1 MAKKTAK
8 KEEVVEEVVEEPK
21 VEEPKVE
28 EPKVEE
34 PKEELKAD
42 DKLEEGEEY
51 HERLGMKYIRNV
63 EKGTIRRI

>member
-8 KEEVVEEVVEEPK
+8 KEAVVEEV

>member
-28 EPKVEE
+28 EPI
-34 PKEELKAD
+34 EELKAD

>member
-8 KEEVVEEVVEEPK
+8 KEEVVEEV